1 MFFSFCCCIVSKKK
15 VISFY
20 TGHKAHVKHMHI
32 IDVMAALS
40 IYTHGIVLDRE
51 RERSLKTGVR
61 VILKTEVC
69 V

>member
-51 RERSLKTGVR
+51 RE
-61 VILKTEVC
+61 ILENWC
-69 V
+69 